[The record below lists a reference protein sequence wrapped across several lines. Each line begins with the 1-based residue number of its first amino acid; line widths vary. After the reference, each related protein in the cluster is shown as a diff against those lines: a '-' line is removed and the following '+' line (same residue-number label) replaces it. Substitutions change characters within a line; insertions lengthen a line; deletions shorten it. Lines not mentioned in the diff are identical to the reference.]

1 MSASERYWVVVE
13 FKRILFA
20 RFIAAAAISLIMAAS
35 GSAYAAK
42 DPKAIALSPED
53 RVLIGDI
60 ETYLNGITTL
70 EAGFIQV
77 AAGGGYSK
85 GRFYMKRPGRMRF
98 EYNPPTPYL
107 LISNGKWFIYVDK
120 QLEQVTYL
128 PLKKTPAGLLLRKDL
143 SFSDGLTVV
152 GFQKTIGTL
161 EIRVADQK
169 NPDLGQVS
177 LTFIR
182 NPLSLKSWTIHDP
195 QGQRIQVTLTNP
207 LYGSRLDAGLFRFVN
222 TFDRSRD

>member
-1 MSASERYWVVVE
+1 MVEFRGSIFANVAAAVAMSA
-13 FKRILFA
+13 
-20 RFIAAAAISLIMAAS
+20 IAAASFPAAH
-35 GSAYAAK
+35 AAK
-42 DPKAIALSPED
+42 DPTAIALSPDD
-53 RVLIGDI
+53 RALIGDI

-98 EYNPPTPYL
+98 EYSPPIPYL

-120 QLEQVTYL
+120 ELEQVTYL

-143 SFSDGLTVV
+143 SFSDGLTIVD
-152 GFQKTIGTL
+152 FEKTIGTL
-161 EIRVADQK
+161 TVRVADRT
-169 NPDLGQVS
+169 NPDLGQVE

-195 QGQRIQVTLTNP
+195 QGQRIQITLTNP
-207 LYGSRLDAGLFRFVN
+207 LYGSQLDPKLFRFVN
-222 TFDRSRD
+222 TFDRNRD

>member
-1 MSASERYWVVVE
+1 MVE
-13 FKRILFA
+13 FRGSIFA
-20 RFIAAAAISLIMAAS
+20 NVAAAVAMSVIAAASSPAAH
-35 GSAYAAK
+35 AAK
-42 DPKAIALSPED
+42 DPTAIALSPDD
-53 RVLIGDI
+53 RALIGDI

-98 EYNPPTPYL
+98 EYSPPIPYL

-120 QLEQVTYL
+120 ELEQVTYL

-143 SFSDGLTVV
+143 SFSDGLTIVD
-152 GFQKTIGTL
+152 FEKTIGTL
-161 EIRVADQK
+161 TVRVADRT
-169 NPDLGQVS
+169 NPDLGQVE

-195 QGQRIQVTLTNP
+195 QGQRIQITLTNP
-207 LYGSRLDAGLFRFVN
+207 LYGSQLDPKLFRFVN
-222 TFDRSRD
+222 TFDRNRD